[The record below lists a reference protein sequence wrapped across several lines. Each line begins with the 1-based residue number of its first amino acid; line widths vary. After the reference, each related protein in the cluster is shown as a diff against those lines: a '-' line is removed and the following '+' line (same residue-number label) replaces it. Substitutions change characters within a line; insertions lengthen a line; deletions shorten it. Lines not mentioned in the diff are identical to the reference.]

1 LIYGAIPERIA
12 MSNDNLPDKAE
23 AQPQGNDMR
32 LLTPL
37 LLMALIIAVGFL
49 LFAVTGQTPSAS

>member
-1 LIYGAIPERIA
+1 

-23 AQPQGNDMR
+23 AQGNDTR
-32 LLTPL
+32 LLTPI